1 MMNLYGVTELK
12 MAVKNEEDLYT
23 PLSPDSEFNI
33 GVKNYLSSKVALA
46 EFKNNISL
54 TIISSVPL
62 DEDRFRSAI
71 ANWIHDEKIVFEQT
85 SRISNRMLIG
95 MLLVASLFITVS
107 LSLVEHANV
116 FSYTIIPVLG
126 SVALGKAAGICIT
139 EIPINNAKLKLINEL
154 EKNNTIIFKYTDS
167 E

>member
-1 MMNLYGVTELK
+1 MMSLYGVTELK
-12 MAVKNEEDLYT
+12 IAVNNEEDLYT
-23 PLSPDSEFNI
+23 PLSPDNEFTI
-33 GVKNYLSSKVALA
+33 GVKTYLSSKVALA
-46 EFKNNISL
+46 EFKNNICL
-54 TIISSVPL
+54 TVISSVPI
-62 DEDRFRSAI
+62 DEERFRSAV
-71 ANWIHDEKIVFEQT
+71 ASWIHDEKIVFKQQ
-85 SRISNRMLIG
+85 SKISTRMLIG

-107 LSLVEHANV
+107 LSLVEHVNV

-154 EKNNTIIFKYTDS
+154 EKNNTIIFKYKES

>member
-1 MMNLYGVTELK
+1 MLNLYGVTELK

-23 PLSPDSEFNI
+23 PLSPESEFNV
-33 GVKNYLSSKVALA
+33 GVKTYLSSKVALA

-54 TIISSVPL
+54 TVISSVPL
-62 DEDRFRSAI
+62 DEERFRA
-71 ANWIHDEKIVFEQT
+71 AVAKWIHDERIVFEQA
-85 SRISNRMLIG
+85 SKISNRMLIG

-107 LSLVEHANV
+107 LSLVEHVNV

-139 EIPINNAKLKLINEL
+139 EIPINSAKRKLINEL
-154 EKNNTIIFKYTDS
+154 EKNSSIIFQYTDS